1 MNRLWIRLTLAF
13 VLVTIIT
20 LGIVAVLI
28 NLRASEAFRLYL
40 SYSEPSRYQP
50 LVEMLGS
57 YYLSVGSWEGVSPV
71 LDRAMDSPMSM
82 MTSRPGFF
90 PSEEDTRPQVVLA
103 DSKGVVLYDRVQ
115 HRTGR
120 KLTKDEA
127 AAAVT
132 IQINGEVVGR
142 LVVAVP
148 VRQGLVGPL
157 EQRFFDRVREMLL
170 AGAVIAGLLGVLL
183 GVAVSRTLSA
193 PLQRLAVA
201 ARAVAHRDFGNR
213 VEVGGSREIAEVGQ
227 AFNEM
232 AAALDEGERLRRNL
246 MADVAH
252 ELRTPLSVVQ
262 GNLQAILDDVYP
274 LEKSEITRLYD
285 ETRLISRLVED
296 LRQLALAEA
305 GKLQLNTQPVDL
317 GSLIHTTCDQ
327 LAAVAEAQRVT
338 LTVNVTAGL
347 PHVLADPDRVVQ
359 VLHNLLANALR
370 FTQQGGRIDI
380 AAFAGDEG
388 VQVTVADTGKGIA
401 PEDLTHIFDRFW
413 KADRARAREGP
424 WTGGTGLGLS
434 IARSLLK
441 AQGGKIWAES
451 TVGEGS
457 RFHFTLPRV
466 SGSSR

>member
-13 VLVTIIT
+13 TLVTIVT

-57 YYLSVGSWEGVSPV
+57 YYVSVGSWEGVSEL
-71 LDRAMDSPMSM
+71 LDRAVDSPTSM

-90 PSEEDTRPQVVLA
+90 PGGQEARPQVVLA
-103 DSKGVVLYDRVQ
+103 DARGVVLYDRVQ
-115 HRTGR
+115 QRTGR
-120 KLTKDEA
+120 KLTPDEA

-132 IQINGEVVGR
+132 IQINGEVVGK

-148 VRQGLVGPL
+148 VRQDLVGPL

-170 AGAVIAGLLGVLL
+170 AGAVIAGVLGTLLGV
-183 GVAVSRTLSA
+183 VVSRTLSA
-193 PLQRLAVA
+193 PLQRLSVAV
-201 ARAVAHRDFGNR
+201 RAVANRDFGSR
-213 VEVGGSREIAEVGQ
+213 VEVGGSREVAEVSQ

-232 AAALDEGERLRRNL
+232 AAALDEGEQLRRNL

-274 LEKSEITRLYD
+274 LEKGEIGRLYD

-296 LRQLALAEA
+296 LRQLALADA
-305 GKLQLNTQPVDL
+305 GKLQLNIQPVDL
-317 GSLIHTTCDQ
+317 GKLIRATSDQ
-327 LAAVAEAQRVT
+327 LSAVAEAQRVT
-338 LTVNVTAGL
+338 LAVNVPTDL
-347 PHVLADPDRVVQ
+347 PLILADSDRVVQ
-359 VLHNLLANALR
+359 VLHNLLANAFR
-370 FTQQGGRIDI
+370 YTREGGSINVT
-380 AAFAGDEG
+380 ASAAGDDIE
-388 VQVTVADTGKGIA
+388 VTVADTGKGIA
-401 PEDLTHIFDRFW
+401 PEDLKHIFDRFW
-413 KADRARAREGP
+413 KADRARARDEHWP
-424 WTGGTGLGLS
+424 GGTGLGLS
-434 IARSLLK
+434 IAQSLLK
-441 AQGGKIWAES
+441 TQGGRIWAES

-466 SGSSR
+466 RES

>member
-13 VLVTIIT
+13 VLVTMVT

-57 YYLSVGSWEGVSPV
+57 YYVSAGSWDGVSEL
-71 LDRAMDSPMSM
+71 LDHAMDSPMSM

-90 PSEEDTRPQVVLA
+90 PGGEDTRLQVVLA

-120 KLTKDEA
+120 RLTKDEA

-132 IQINGEVVGR
+132 IQINGEAVGK
-142 LVVAVP
+142 LVVAIP
-148 VRQGLVGPL
+148 VRQDLVGPL
-157 EQRFFDRVREMLL
+157 EQRFFVRVREMLL

-183 GVAVSRTLSA
+183 GLAVSRTLSA
-193 PLQRLAVA
+193 PLQRLALA
-201 ARAVAHRDFGNR
+201 ARAVANRDFGSR
-213 VEVGGSREIAEVGQ
+213 VEVGGSREVAEVGQ

-232 AAALDEGERLRRNL
+232 TAALDEGEQLRRNL

-274 LEKSEITRLYD
+274 MDKSEISRLYD
-285 ETRLISRLVED
+285 ETRLLSRLVED
-296 LRQLALAEA
+296 LRQLALADA

-317 GSLIHTTCDQ
+317 GTLIHTTCDH
-327 LAAVAEAQRVT
+327 LTAVAEAQRVT
-338 LTVNVTAGL
+338 LTVDVPAEL
-347 PHVLADPDRVVQ
+347 PLVVADSDRVAQ
-359 VLHNLLANALR
+359 VLHNLLANAFR
-370 FTQQGGRIDI
+370 FTQEGGRIDI
-380 AAFAGDEG
+380 AASAAGDD

-401 PEDLTHIFDRFW
+401 PEDLEHIFDRFW
-413 KADRARAREGP
+413 KADRARAKDEQWP
-424 WTGGTGLGLS
+424 GGTGLGLS
-434 IARSLLK
+434 IAQSMLK
-441 AQGGKIWAES
+441 AQGGKIWVES
-451 TVGEGS
+451 IVGEGS
-457 RFHFTLPRV
+457 RFHFTLPRM
-466 SGSSR
+466 GSSQG